1 MMKKDLVLIINGA
14 GTNGSELK
22 SLYKTLS
29 QNPKYFVYYP
39 GIMPGAFIGTHFPK
53 STTRDFI
60 AFIDSTQELINQEE
74 WEHVYL
80 IGYSLG
86 ASTAAILSARNNRID
101 KICLIAPIVKN
112 PNYRK
117 FLQGLTKSLSYSKNL
132 TRVQKI
138 FYGEFIKRFIKV
150 PKIHVWHLQVYLHY
164 TKRYLNMLHKP
175 TLIIETINDE
185 LVKKK
190 SIDQIEKNMRHDYFE
205 RYKVDSSHFLFFDR
219 QVRDEVIQKVES
231 FLEEEIV

>member
-1 MMKKDLVLIINGA
+1 MNKDLVLIINGA

-22 SLYKTLS
+22 SLYKELAK
-29 QNPKYFVYYP
+29 NKKYFVYYP

-53 STTRDFI
+53 SKIKDFVK
-60 AFIDSTQELINQEE
+60 FIDSTLELIEQKEFEN
-74 WEHVYL
+74 VYI

-86 ASTAAILSARNNRID
+86 ASTAAIINARTD
-101 KICLIAPIVKN
+101 KIKKIVLVAPIVKN

-117 FLQGLTKSLSYSKNL
+117 FLKGLTFSLSYSKNL

-138 FYGEFIKRFIKV
+138 FYSEFIKRFIKV
-150 PKIHVWHLQVYLHY
+150 PKIYVWYLQLYLHY
-164 TKRYLNMLHKP
+164 TKKYLKMLHNP

-190 SIDQIEKNMRHDYFE
+190 SIDQIEKSMVHDQFE
-205 RYKVDSSHFLFFDR
+205 RYRVNSSHFLFFDR
-219 QVRDEVIQKVES
+219 EVRDDVIHKIKTY
-231 FLEEEIV
+231 LEEE